1 MIDNITLDKNLGLNL
16 YIILITYYMVIIS
29 DSQREVR
36 SEFLVRVEIKLVRKV
51 RDS

>member
-1 MIDNITLDKNLGLNL
+1 
-16 YIILITYYMVIIS
+16 MVIIS